1 MRRPSPRPS
10 SVARMPSATSRR
22 FDVTSIPAMT
32 MCASIKSARTRK
44 GFSGTMSERFSP
56 ISARSRAR
64 VDGTRFA
71 VIPCGVVT
79 ARLKGDYRGGAV
91 TWKHVRLIT
100 LMFDIGGAFF
110 SFVIGGWVAARI
122 AGIYRSEPAMVH
134 GAVAWLLAVP
144 MIVAGASTG
153 AVASLGG
160 WYGGPGNA
168 PAVTT
173 AGASAAEA
181 GRNSAMAAVV
191 ALLLGLVGAV
201 LGGWMASGEPMTFTY
216 YRRRELA
223 RGESD
228 RPRRVA

>member
-1 MRRPSPRPS
+1 MEGFYSEWKPWPVSWS
-10 SVARMPSATSRR
+10 AVWIGALTALSVGLIISLFGLALGAHEASR
-22 FDVTSIPAMT
+22 
-32 MCASIKSARTRK
+32 
-44 GFSGTMSERFSP
+44 
-56 ISARSRAR
+56 
-64 VDGTRFA
+64 
-71 VIPCGVVT
+71 
-79 ARLKGDYRGGAV
+79 AV

-144 MIVAGASTG
+144 MIVAVASTG

-160 WYGGPGNA
+160 WYGGLANA

-173 AGASAAEA
+173 AGAAAAEA
-181 GRNSAMAAVV
+181 VRNSAMAAVV